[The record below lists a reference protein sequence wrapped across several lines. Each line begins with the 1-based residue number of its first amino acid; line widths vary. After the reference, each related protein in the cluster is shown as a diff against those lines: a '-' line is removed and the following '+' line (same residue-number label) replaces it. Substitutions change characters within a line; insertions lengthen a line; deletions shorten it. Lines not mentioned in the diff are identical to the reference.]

1 MPAKKKTAKKK
12 GTAKKRRL
20 FVFFT
25 ILLLV
30 TATLIVAANL
40 IFLQPGTSLKH
51 PDTTK
56 KASGHTPQP
65 AQKKNQRSH
74 LPPGGG
80 DHSGRGRDLRFP
92 DPEEKK
98 KTKIAI
104 LPKIAILI
112 DDMGF
117 NRSIGKELIELD
129 IELSFSFL
137 PAGPH
142 TRELLKL
149 AQKKERDIMLHLPME
164 PVDPQWDPGP
174 NALYLSM
181 STEKIRR
188 TFEKNLSAVPM
199 AVGIN
204 NHMGS
209 RFTENGKAM
218 RTLLELTAKKDLFFL
233 DSLTSSKSVGYEMAK
248 KMRVRT
254 CKRDIFLDNSS
265 DKATIIKQLEALLRI
280 AEARGAATGIAHPK
294 PPTLQALS
302 ELKEMLLQ
310 RADLVKIH
318 SMAR

>member
-56 KASGHTPQP
+56 ESSHTPQP
-65 AQKKNQRSH
+65 AKKKNQRSH
-74 LPPGGG
+74 LPHEGG
-80 DHSGRGRDLRFP
+80 DHIGKGRDLRFP
-92 DPEEKK
+92 DVERKK
-98 KTKIAI
+98 KAQ
-104 LPKIAILI
+104 IAILI

-218 RTLLELTAKKDLFFL
+218 RTLLELTVKKDLFFL